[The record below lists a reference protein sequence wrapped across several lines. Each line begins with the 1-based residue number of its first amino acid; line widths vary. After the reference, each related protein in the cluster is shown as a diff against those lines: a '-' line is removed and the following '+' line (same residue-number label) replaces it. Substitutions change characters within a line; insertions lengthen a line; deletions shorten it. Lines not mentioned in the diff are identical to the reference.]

1 MYQPNEIR
9 NVAIISHGGAG
20 KTTLT
25 EAMLFNAKAVD
36 RLGRVDNGT
45 TAMDYEPDEIKR
57 KMSVN
62 VSLGYG
68 EWKKIKVNMLD
79 TPGYADFVGEVKKS
93 LRIVEGCVVV
103 IDATSGVEIGTEM
116 VWQFADERYLSRCIF
131 INKMEKEHADF
142 YKAIDSFSILESSAN
157 IVLFQLPI
165 GVGDKFSG
173 IVDLIKM
180 KAYEYK
186 DGKAQER
193 PMPPDIS
200 DKIEKYRE
208 KLIDAAAESDDALT
222 EKYLEPMELSEQEIV
237 SGLNIGI
244 KNGTIVPVLCGCA
257 CNNIGV
263 DKVLDLIAESFPS
276 PADVGKVCGV
286 DTEMTRNV
294 SVDDPF
300 CGLVFKIISDP
311 HIGELIFFRAYSG
324 SITNGMDILNAS
336 TEHKERIGHLCL
348 LTGKRKNDV
357 EKICSGDIGAI
368 VKLKGAK
375 IGDSLCA
382 SSSPIILA
390 AIDFPQAC
398 ISLAVR
404 PKTKADQEKMG
415 LGFHKISEEDTT
427 FTMHID
433 HELAQTIIS
442 GMGETHLDVVVER
455 LIRRFGTGVETYK
468 SGIPYRETIKKH
480 GQGNYKHKKQSGGRG
495 QYGEAFLKIDPL
507 TTGERFEFVNETFG
521 GSIPAKYIPPV
532 EKGVRDT
539 MDKGILAGCRII
551 NVKVTLY
558 DGSFHDVDSSDLA
571 FQIAGTFA
579 FKKAFEDANPV
590 LLEPIVE
597 VECLAPVATMGEV
610 IGDLNVRRGRIL
622 SMEPQG
628 KNEIVKANV
637 PQAEMYKYATALRSI
652 TRGRGS
658 FKMNF
663 SHYEEVP
670 HLIAEKIIAEAK
682 VEKEENH

>member
-208 KLIDAAAESDDALT
+208 
-222 EKYLEPMELSEQEIV
+222 
-237 SGLNIGI
+237 N
-244 KNGTIVPVLCGCA
+244 
-257 CNNIGV
+257 
-263 DKVLDLIAESFPS
+263 
-276 PADVGKVCGV
+276 
-286 DTEMTRNV
+286 
-294 SVDDPF
+294 
-300 CGLVFKIISDP
+300 
-311 HIGELIFFRAYSG
+311 
-324 SITNGMDILNAS
+324 
-336 TEHKERIGHLCL
+336 
-348 LTGKRKNDV
+348 
-357 EKICSGDIGAI
+357 
-368 VKLKGAK
+368 
-375 IGDSLCA
+375 
-382 SSSPIILA
+382 
-390 AIDFPQAC
+390 
-398 ISLAVR
+398 
-404 PKTKADQEKMG
+404 
-415 LGFHKISEEDTT
+415 
-427 FTMHID
+427 
-433 HELAQTIIS
+433 
-442 GMGETHLDVVVER
+442 
-455 LIRRFGTGVETYK
+455 
-468 SGIPYRETIKKH
+468 
-480 GQGNYKHKKQSGGRG
+480 
-495 QYGEAFLKIDPL
+495 
-507 TTGERFEFVNETFG
+507 
-521 GSIPAKYIPPV
+521 
-532 EKGVRDT
+532 
-539 MDKGILAGCRII
+539 
-551 NVKVTLY
+551 
-558 DGSFHDVDSSDLA
+558 
-571 FQIAGTFA
+571 
-579 FKKAFEDANPV
+579 
-590 LLEPIVE
+590 
-597 VECLAPVATMGEV
+597 
-610 IGDLNVRRGRIL
+610 
-622 SMEPQG
+622 
-628 KNEIVKANV
+628 
-637 PQAEMYKYATALRSI
+637 
-652 TRGRGS
+652 
-658 FKMNF
+658 
-663 SHYEEVP
+663 
-670 HLIAEKIIAEAK
+670 
-682 VEKEENH
+682 